1 MTRALIAVLSFAVI
15 LVASTCRDDQSPRF
29 PTAVPRTPTAD
40 VSAGSG
46 PVTLVG
52 AGNIAVCG
60 QRGAAATALLLD
72 SIPGTVFAAGDNAY
86 DKGTLTQYNTCY
98 GVTWGR
104 HQARTQPAP
113 GDLDYKTANASGY
126 FGYFGAA
133 AGDPKQGYYSYDAG
147 AWHVVVLNSGSPS
160 LVPTTATSPQVQWL
174 RADLAAHPAHCTL
187 AYWHHPLFDSKDNP
201 NANIRPLWDALY
213 AAGVDVV
220 VNAHYGF
227 YERFAP
233 QTPAGVADPAGGIR
247 EFVAGTGGA
256 LVTSF
261 GTVRPNSEVRNSG
274 TFGVLNLT
282 LGDGSY
288 SWQFVPVAGKTFTD
302 NGTTACHGARP
313 TVSGSPD
320 ITTNPG
326 DTVTLSASF
335 TDPDP
340 SDGPWGYTVHWGDGT
355 SSTGSTASQPAPIS
369 AAHVYTTVASFRV
382 PVTVT
387 NSGGISGM
395 DTVAVTVVAPPVL
408 VGAGDIA
415 DCTRNQDSLTA
426 NLMDTI
432 PGTVFAAGDNA
443 YPNGA
448 SSDYKNCYNP
458 TWGRFKSRTKPVPG
472 NHDYLTAG
480 ASGYFTYFGSAA
492 GQSGKGYYSYD
503 LGTWHMVALN
513 SNIAMNVGS
522 PQEVW
527 LKADLAKSTKR
538 CTLAYWHHPLFSSGN
553 EGAHGETQ
561 PLYQDLYTAGAEVV
575 VVGHDHDYERFAP
588 QTPTGVADTV
598 RGIREFVIGTGGGG
612 LFDVFAPVPNSE
624 RLENHTLG
632 VLKLTLHTASYSWKF
647 LHVAGKT
654 FGDSGS
660 TACHDAPSAVNH
672 APTAVPG
679 GPYSGLA
686 GSAVAFNG
694 TGSSD
699 PDGGAFSFPLSFG
712 DGAPRTG
719 APPLP
724 LLPPPG
730 P

>member
-1 MTRALIAVLSFAVI
+1 MTRALIAVLSFAV
-15 LVASTCRDDQSPRF
+15 LVVVSTCRDDESSRF

-40 VSAGSG
+40 VFAGSG

-72 SIPGTVFAAGDNAY
+72 SIPGTVFAAGDAAY

-104 HQARTQPAP
+104 QKARTQPAP

-261 GTVRPNSEVRNSG
+261 GTVRPNSQVRSSG
-274 TFGVLNLT
+274 TFGVLRLD
-282 LGDGSY
+282 LGDASY
-288 SWQFVPVAGKTFTD
+288 SWRFVPVAGRTFSD
-302 NGTTACHGARP
+302 SGTTACHGARP
-313 TVSGSPD
+313 TVSAGPD

-335 TDPDP
+335 SDPDP
-340 SDGPWGYTVHWGDGT
+340 SDGPWGYTVNWG
-355 SSTGSTASQPAPIS
+355 
-369 AAHVYTTVASFRV
+369 
-382 PVTVT
+382 
-387 NSGGISGM
+387 
-395 DTVAVTVVAPPVL
+395 
-408 VGAGDIA
+408 

-432 PGTVFAAGDNA
+432 PGTVFADGDNA
-443 YPNGA
+443 YPDG
-448 SSDYKNCYNP
+448 SSTVYKNCYNP
-458 TWGRFKSRTKPVPG
+458 TWGRFKARTKPVPG
-472 NHDYLTAG
+472 NHDYLTSG
-480 ASGYFTYFGSAA
+480 ASGYFNYFGAA
-492 GQSGKGYYSYD
+492 
-503 LGTWHMVALN
+503 
-513 SNIAMNVGS
+513 
-522 PQEVW
+522 
-527 LKADLAKSTKR
+527 
-538 CTLAYWHHPLFSSGN
+538 
-553 EGAHGETQ
+553 
-561 PLYQDLYTAGAEVV
+561 
-575 VVGHDHDYERFAP
+575 
-588 QTPTGVADTV
+588 
-598 RGIREFVIGTGGGG
+598 
-612 LFDVFAPVPNSE
+612 
-624 RLENHTLG
+624 
-632 VLKLTLHTASYSWKF
+632 
-647 LHVAGKT
+647 
-654 FGDSGS
+654 
-660 TACHDAPSAVNH
+660 
-672 APTAVPG
+672 
-679 GPYSGLA
+679 
-686 GSAVAFNG
+686 
-694 TGSSD
+694 
-699 PDGGAFSFPLSFG
+699 
-712 DGAPRTG
+712 
-719 APPLP
+719 
-724 LLPPPG
+724 
-730 P
+730 